1 MPPKGPLSLTPGE
14 MILLKSF
21 IGMVTVPPG
30 GAYSEQHSHPHTVNA
45 IINFTCTPQYNIIQ
59 SWDTSCLHTST
70 KTESKSNGSFQSAPQ

>member
-30 GAYSEQHSHPHTVNA
+30 GAYSEQHSHP
-45 IINFTCTPQYNIIQ
+45 
-59 SWDTSCLHTST
+59 DTL
-70 KTESKSNGSFQSAPQ
+70 KRKN